1 LALAEQE
8 HQKVLADIDEQSQ
21 ARIAAAE
28 GALQAARAEWE
39 QAIADVGLDT
49 GGGGETDDGSAP
61 PRAEAL
67 PDIRNLLAGISGEL
81 GSAAERIGAKGTFNA
96 AALAGLQ
103 AGDATAKTNDLLT
116 QIERNTHPIRN
127 ATGPTFS
134 AE

>member
-1 LALAEQE
+1 M
-8 HQKVLADIDEQSQ
+8 LADIDEQSQ

-39 QAIADVGLDT
+39 KAIADVGLDA
-49 GGGGETDDGSAP
+49 GGGGGSDDGIAP

-67 PDIRNLLAGISGEL
+67 PDIKNILAGITGEL
-81 GSAAERIGAKGTFNA
+81 GSAAEKLGAKGTFNA

-103 AGDATAKTNDLLT
+103 AGDGNEKMIGLLG